1 MKTDYTA
8 VVIGGGA
15 SGLYFSHLMKD
26 CLLIEKKPRCAS
38 KLLITGG
45 GECNFTHDDDA
56 GEMVRHY
63 YEKKAFVSPAIYS
76 HNSHAV
82 RSHFEELGVPSF
94 TREDGKVFPLSR
106 DAHSV
111 ADALINNTRNIITDC
126 RVTGVRKEN
135 GIFLTQSTKGEF
147 TSKYL
152 VIAAGGASCPV
163 TGSDGDGYALASS
176 FGHHIITPRPGLCR
190 IRLMNNI
197 PLCEGITLDSVS
209 FRIAGKTFEGP
220 LLFTDNGVSGP
231 AVMNASRYV
240 ENNRSEITICFHPM
254 EENAVKRL
262 DGRKKAVNALSAYT
276 HLPDRF
282 LKNLLPFLADKN
294 IAEMNRQD
302 IRETVR
308 RLSSFT
314 SGCTT
319 EGEMKRA
326 TVTHGGVDTKEIDR
340 KTFRSHLCEN
350 LYLIGEVLDVDGE
363 CGGYNLSFAFASAFC
378 AFSAISEKES

>member
-1 MKTDYTA
+1 MKTYYTA

-26 CLLIEKKPRCAS
+26 CLLIEKKTGCAS
-38 KLLITGG
+38 KLLMTGG

-56 GEMVRHY
+56 AEMVRHY

-76 HNSHAV
+76 HDSHAI

-111 ADALINNTRNIITDC
+111 AYALINNTRNIITAC

-135 GIFLTQSTKGEF
+135 GIFITQSTKGEF

-152 VIAAGGASCPV
+152 VIAAGGASCPA

-176 FGHHIITPRPGLCR
+176 FGHHIITPGPGLCR
-190 IRLMNNI
+190 IKLVNNI
-197 PLCEGITLDSVS
+197 PGCEGITLENVS
-209 FRIAGKTFEGP
+209 FRLAGKTFEGP
-220 LLFTDNGVSGP
+220 LLFTDNGISGP

-240 ENNRSEITICFHPM
+240 ENKDEITICFHPL

-262 DGRKKAVNALSAYT
+262 EGRKKAVNALSAYT

-282 LKNLLPFLADKN
+282 LRNLLPFLGDKN
-294 IAEMNRQD
+294 IADMNRQD
-302 IRETVR
+302 IRETVQ
-308 RLSSFT
+308 RLSAFRS
-314 SGCTT
+314 SCTT
-319 EGEMKRA
+319 QGEMKRA
-326 TVTHGGVDTKEIDR
+326 TVTHGGVDTKKVDR
-340 KTFRSHLCEN
+340 KTFQSLLCDN
-350 LYLIGEVLDVDGE
+350 LHLIGEVLDVDGE